1 MYLGEFLFVLTP
13 SPCGHSPIF
22 CCAKHRGERVR
33 CISPFLLGSD
43 VIQND
48 PSCCGVRQG
57 ERVRC
62 ISFSPLLRCYSKYP
76 AMLAGYGRG
85 RGLKSTFNILNS
97 SIAVPRSITGCGV
110 SNRGGVTK
118 WRRGWKRHRISVY
131 TGYIPFF
138 PDVSHS
144 ITENCVS
151 HIGKYTRTISVNYR
165 LSPQ

>member
-1 MYLGEFLFVLTP
+1 MYLRVKFLFVLTP
-13 SPCGHSPIF
+13 SPCGHSPYILLR
-22 CCAKHRGERVR
+22 KTQGGGERVR

-62 ISFSPLLRCYSKYP
+62 ISLLSLLRCYSKRL
-76 AMLAGYGRG
+76 AMLRGMVGG

-110 SNRGGVTK
+110 SYIGEVSQSDGGVENAIVSVCLY
-118 WRRGWKRHRISVY
+118 RIYSFL
-131 TGYIPFF
+131 P
-138 PDVSHS
+138 
-144 ITENCVS
+144 
-151 HIGKYTRTISVNYR
+151 
-165 LSPQ
+165 